1 MTKISMKIK
10 FCIIL
15 VVLVTIFSINGVQNS
30 FGHGLGTETMPPV
43 MINGKSATL
52 EVGSSTERNSGI
64 QQITITLFETGTN
77 IQLKIHYL
85 KLN

>member
-1 MTKISMKIK
+1 MKIK
-10 FCIIL
+10 LCIVL
-15 VVLVTIFSINGVQNS
+15 VVLVTIFSINGAQNS

-52 EVGSSTERNSGI
+52 EVGSSTPYLKLE
-64 QQITITLFETGTN
+64 QIT
-77 IQLKIHYL
+77 QLKIHHL